1 MKLSFHGQST
11 IYLEG
16 NNKKVI
22 VDPFISNNPKCD
34 LNIETVQVDYIVL
47 THGHFDHFGDVV
59 ELAKKTG
66 ATVIGSAEMADYLS
80 SYHGV
85 ENVHGMNIGGKANF
99 DFGSVKFVQAF
110 HSSSFTHE
118 NGIPVYLGMPMGIVF
133 EVEGKTIYHT
143 GDTGLFS
150 DMSLIAKRHPVDVCF
165 VPIGDNFTMGID
177 DASYAINEF
186 IKPKISVPIHYDTFP
201 LIEQDPQQFKDAV
214 NVGDVQI
221 LKPGE
226 SVQFQIEYRF
236 YTKKHL
242 ANLCGSYRLH
252 IFSGCFYILLIQLRR
267 GRGTSVVLYHF

>member
-133 EVEGKTIYHT
+133 EVEGKQFII
-143 GDTGLFS
+143 LV
-150 DMSLIAKRHPVDVCF
+150 IQVCL
-165 VPIGDNFTMGID
+165 VIC
-177 DASYAINEF
+177 
-186 IKPKISVPIHYDTFP
+186 H
-201 LIEQDPQQFKDAV
+201 LLR
-214 NVGDVQI
+214 NVIQLMYVLYQLEII
-221 LKPGE
+221 LRWVLMMQVMLLMNLLNQK
-226 SVQFQIEYRF
+226 FLYRF
-236 YTKKHL
+236 IMIH
-242 ANLCGSYRLH
+242 SH
-252 IFSGCFYILLIQLRR
+252 
-267 GRGTSVVLYHF
+267 

>member
-133 EVEGKTIYHT
+133 EVKEKQFII
-143 GDTGLFS
+143 LV
-150 DMSLIAKRHPVDVCF
+150 IQVCL
-165 VPIGDNFTMGID
+165 VIC
-177 DASYAINEF
+177 
-186 IKPKISVPIHYDTFP
+186 H
-201 LIEQDPQQFKDAV
+201 LLR
-214 NVGDVQI
+214 NVIQLMYVLYQLEII
-221 LKPGE
+221 LRWVLMMQVMLLMNLLNQK
-226 SVQFQIEYRF
+226 FLYRF
-236 YTKKHL
+236 IMIH
-242 ANLCGSYRLH
+242 SH
-252 IFSGCFYILLIQLRR
+252 
-267 GRGTSVVLYHF
+267 

>member
-85 ENVHGMNIGGKANF
+85 ENVHGMNIG
-99 DFGSVKFVQAF
+99 VKQTLISEALNLFKHFIVQVL
-110 HSSSFTHE
+110 H
-118 NGIPVYLGMPMGIVF
+118 MKMVF
-133 EVEGKTIYHT
+133 Q
-143 GDTGLFS
+143 
-150 DMSLIAKRHPVDVCF
+150 
-165 VPIGDNFTMGID
+165 
-177 DASYAINEF
+177 F
-186 IKPKISVPIHYDTFP
+186 I
-201 LIEQDPQQFKDAV
+201 
-214 NVGDVQI
+214 
-221 LKPGE
+221 
-226 SVQFQIEYRF
+226 
-236 YTKKHL
+236 
-242 ANLCGSYRLH
+242 
-252 IFSGCFYILLIQLRR
+252 
-267 GRGTSVVLYHF
+267 

>member
-1 MKLSFHGQST
+1 MIGGCSNEVIISWSINDLFRREQQ
-11 IYLEG
+11 
-16 NNKKVI
+16 KVI

-133 EVEGKTIYHT
+133 EVEGKQFII
-143 GDTGLFS
+143 LV
-150 DMSLIAKRHPVDVCF
+150 IQVCL
-165 VPIGDNFTMGID
+165 VIC
-177 DASYAINEF
+177 
-186 IKPKISVPIHYDTFP
+186 H
-201 LIEQDPQQFKDAV
+201 LLR
-214 NVGDVQI
+214 NV
-221 LKPGE
+221 
-226 SVQFQIEYRF
+226 
-236 YTKKHL
+236 
-242 ANLCGSYRLH
+242 
-252 IFSGCFYILLIQLRR
+252 IQLMY
-267 GRGTSVVLYHF
+267 VLYQLEIILRWVLMMQVMLLMNLLNQNFCTDSL

>member
-85 ENVHGMNIGGKANF
+85 EMFMV
-99 DFGSVKFVQAF
+99 
-110 HSSSFTHE
+110 
-118 NGIPVYLGMPMGIVF
+118 
-133 EVEGKTIYHT
+133 
-143 GDTGLFS
+143 
-150 DMSLIAKRHPVDVCF
+150 
-165 VPIGDNFTMGID
+165 
-177 DASYAINEF
+177 
-186 IKPKISVPIHYDTFP
+186 
-201 LIEQDPQQFKDAV
+201 
-214 NVGDVQI
+214 
-221 LKPGE
+221 
-226 SVQFQIEYRF
+226 
-236 YTKKHL
+236 
-242 ANLCGSYRLH
+242 
-252 IFSGCFYILLIQLRR
+252 
-267 GRGTSVVLYHF
+267 

>member
-34 LNIETVQVDYIVL
+34 LNIETVHVDYIVL

-226 SVQFQIEYRF
+226 SVQF
-236 YTKKHL
+236 
-242 ANLCGSYRLH
+242 
-252 IFSGCFYILLIQLRR
+252 
-267 GRGTSVVLYHF
+267 

>member
-59 ELAKKTG
+59 KLAKKTG

-143 GDTGLFS
+143 GDTGL
-150 DMSLIAKRHPVDVCF
+150 LVTCHLLR
-165 VPIGDNFTMGID
+165 
-177 DASYAINEF
+177 
-186 IKPKISVPIHYDTFP
+186 
-201 LIEQDPQQFKDAV
+201 
-214 NVGDVQI
+214 NVIQLMYVLYQLEII
-221 LKPGE
+221 LRWVLMMQVMLLMNLLNQK
-226 SVQFQIEYRF
+226 FLYRF
-236 YTKKHL
+236 IMIH
-242 ANLCGSYRLH
+242 SH
-252 IFSGCFYILLIQLRR
+252 
-267 GRGTSVVLYHF
+267 

>member
-1 MKLSFHGQST
+1 MIGGCSNEVIISWSINDLFRREQQ
-11 IYLEG
+11 
-16 NNKKVI
+16 KVI

-118 NGIPVYLGMPMGIVF
+118 NGF
-133 EVEGKTIYHT
+133 Q
-143 GDTGLFS
+143 
-150 DMSLIAKRHPVDVCF
+150 
-165 VPIGDNFTMGID
+165 
-177 DASYAINEF
+177 F
-186 IKPKISVPIHYDTFP
+186 I
-201 LIEQDPQQFKDAV
+201 
-214 NVGDVQI
+214 
-221 LKPGE
+221 
-226 SVQFQIEYRF
+226 
-236 YTKKHL
+236 
-242 ANLCGSYRLH
+242 
-252 IFSGCFYILLIQLRR
+252 
-267 GRGTSVVLYHF
+267 

>member
-133 EVEGKTIYHT
+133 EVEGKQFII
-143 GDTGLFS
+143 LV
-150 DMSLIAKRHPVDVCF
+150 IQVCL
-165 VPIGDNFTMGID
+165 VTCHLLRNVIQLMYVLYQLEIILRWVLMMQVMLLMNLL
-177 DASYAINEF
+177 N
-186 IKPKISVPIHYDTFP
+186 PKF
-201 LIEQDPQQFKDAV
+201 L
-214 NVGDVQI
+214 
-221 LKPGE
+221 
-226 SVQFQIEYRF
+226 YRF
-236 YTKKHL
+236 IMIH
-242 ANLCGSYRLH
+242 SH
-252 IFSGCFYILLIQLRR
+252 
-267 GRGTSVVLYHF
+267 

>member
-59 ELAKKTG
+59 ELAKKTE

-133 EVEGKTIYHT
+133 EVEGKQFII
-143 GDTGLFS
+143 LV
-150 DMSLIAKRHPVDVCF
+150 IQVCL
-165 VPIGDNFTMGID
+165 VTC
-177 DASYAINEF
+177 
-186 IKPKISVPIHYDTFP
+186 H
-201 LIEQDPQQFKDAV
+201 LLR
-214 NVGDVQI
+214 NVIQLMYVLYQLEII
-221 LKPGE
+221 LRWVLMMQVMLLMNLLNQK
-226 SVQFQIEYRF
+226 FLYRF
-236 YTKKHL
+236 IMIH
-242 ANLCGSYRLH
+242 SH
-252 IFSGCFYILLIQLRR
+252 
-267 GRGTSVVLYHF
+267 

>member
-59 ELAKKTG
+59 ELAKKTE

-226 SVQFQIEYRF
+226 FVQF
-236 YTKKHL
+236 
-242 ANLCGSYRLH
+242 
-252 IFSGCFYILLIQLRR
+252 
-267 GRGTSVVLYHF
+267 

>member
-1 MKLSFHGQST
+1 MIGGCSNEVIISWSINDLFRREQQ
-11 IYLEG
+11 
-16 NNKKVI
+16 KVI

-133 EVEGKTIYHT
+133 EVEGKQFII
-143 GDTGLFS
+143 LV
-150 DMSLIAKRHPVDVCF
+150 IQVCL
-165 VPIGDNFTMGID
+165 VTC
-177 DASYAINEF
+177 
-186 IKPKISVPIHYDTFP
+186 H
-201 LIEQDPQQFKDAV
+201 LLR
-214 NVGDVQI
+214 NVIQLMYVLYQLEII
-221 LKPGE
+221 LRWVLMMQVMLLMNLLNQK
-226 SVQFQIEYRF
+226 FLYRF
-236 YTKKHL
+236 IMIH
-242 ANLCGSYRLH
+242 SH
-252 IFSGCFYILLIQLRR
+252 
-267 GRGTSVVLYHF
+267 

>member
-85 ENVHGMNIGGKANF
+85 ENVHGMNIA
-99 DFGSVKFVQAF
+99 VKQTLISEALNLFKHFIVQVL
-110 HSSSFTHE
+110 H
-118 NGIPVYLGMPMGIVF
+118 MKMVF
-133 EVEGKTIYHT
+133 Q
-143 GDTGLFS
+143 
-150 DMSLIAKRHPVDVCF
+150 
-165 VPIGDNFTMGID
+165 
-177 DASYAINEF
+177 F
-186 IKPKISVPIHYDTFP
+186 I
-201 LIEQDPQQFKDAV
+201 
-214 NVGDVQI
+214 
-221 LKPGE
+221 
-226 SVQFQIEYRF
+226 
-236 YTKKHL
+236 
-242 ANLCGSYRLH
+242 
-252 IFSGCFYILLIQLRR
+252 
-267 GRGTSVVLYHF
+267 

>member
-133 EVEGKTIYHT
+133 EVEGKQFII
-143 GDTGLFS
+143 LV
-150 DMSLIAKRHPVDVCF
+150 IQVCL
-165 VPIGDNFTMGID
+165 VTC
-177 DASYAINEF
+177 
-186 IKPKISVPIHYDTFP
+186 H
-201 LIEQDPQQFKDAV
+201 LLR
-214 NVGDVQI
+214 NVIQLMYVLYQLEII
-221 LKPGE
+221 LRWVLMMQVMLLMNLLNQK
-226 SVQFQIEYRF
+226 FLYRF
-236 YTKKHL
+236 IMIH
-242 ANLCGSYRLH
+242 SH
-252 IFSGCFYILLIQLRR
+252 
-267 GRGTSVVLYHF
+267 

>member
-1 MKLSFHGQST
+1 MIGGCSNEVIISRSINDLFRREQQ
-11 IYLEG
+11 
-16 NNKKVI
+16 KVI

-118 NGIPVYLGMPMGIVF
+118 MVF
-133 EVEGKTIYHT
+133 Q
-143 GDTGLFS
+143 
-150 DMSLIAKRHPVDVCF
+150 
-165 VPIGDNFTMGID
+165 
-177 DASYAINEF
+177 F
-186 IKPKISVPIHYDTFP
+186 I
-201 LIEQDPQQFKDAV
+201 
-214 NVGDVQI
+214 
-221 LKPGE
+221 
-226 SVQFQIEYRF
+226 
-236 YTKKHL
+236 
-242 ANLCGSYRLH
+242 
-252 IFSGCFYILLIQLRR
+252 
-267 GRGTSVVLYHF
+267 

>member
-16 NNKKVI
+16 TTKVI

-47 THGHFDHFGDVV
+47 THGHFDHFVDVV

-133 EVEGKTIYHT
+133 EVEGKQFII
-143 GDTGLFS
+143 LV
-150 DMSLIAKRHPVDVCF
+150 IQVCL
-165 VPIGDNFTMGID
+165 VTC
-177 DASYAINEF
+177 
-186 IKPKISVPIHYDTFP
+186 H
-201 LIEQDPQQFKDAV
+201 LLR
-214 NVGDVQI
+214 NVIQLMYVLYQLEII
-221 LKPGE
+221 LRWVLMMQVMLLMNLLNQK
-226 SVQFQIEYRF
+226 FLYRF
-236 YTKKHL
+236 
-242 ANLCGSYRLH
+242 
-252 IFSGCFYILLIQLRR
+252 IMI
-267 GRGTSVVLYHF
+267 HFH